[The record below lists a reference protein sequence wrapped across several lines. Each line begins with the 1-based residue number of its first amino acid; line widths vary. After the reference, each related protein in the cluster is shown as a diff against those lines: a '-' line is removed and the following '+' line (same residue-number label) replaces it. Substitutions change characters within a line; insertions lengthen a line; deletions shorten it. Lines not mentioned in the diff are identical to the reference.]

1 MLSIQVFLRK
11 IINEILM
18 IKGMLKIVKNK
29 ISNFQ
34 TIRNILLNII
44 TILIGV
50 HING

>member
-1 MLSIQVFLRK
+1 MLSIEVFLRK

-18 IKGMLKIVKNK
+18 IKGILKIVKNK

-34 TIRNILLNII
+34 TIGNILQNII
-44 TILIGV
+44 IILIGV